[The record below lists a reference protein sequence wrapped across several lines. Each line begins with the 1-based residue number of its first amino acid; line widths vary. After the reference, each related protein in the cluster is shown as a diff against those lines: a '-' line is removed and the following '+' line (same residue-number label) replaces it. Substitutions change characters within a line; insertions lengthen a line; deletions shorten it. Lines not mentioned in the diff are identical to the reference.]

1 MPTDPAPLQDALVRT
16 AETHGPGLVGLV
28 TEHGEPVFEGAV
40 GVADLADGRP
50 PTADDW
56 FRIGSVT
63 KTYVS
68 AVLVQLLRE
77 GAFARSDTVEQ
88 WLPGLVPGGEQLPVE
103 LLLRMRSG
111 LPDYAWAMLGTP
123 PDMSRVTGY
132 QRPEQLVAVAMA
144 QPDRNPPGES
154 FRYCNTDYVLLGLIA
169 EKATGTRVDA
179 LVWQRILDPLG
190 LRETTFPVADG
201 WLRGPHATG
210 YVRMAADQPYQE
222 VPVLSPSFAWTSGAM
237 TATPRDLARFFDALL
252 DGRVVDPADLAT
264 MTARSE
270 PLDEGR
276 WRGLG
281 LVRYERSGRDR
292 RVRTP
297 RWRAGLHHGR
307 AADRRRP
314 DDRALPE
321 RDRPARRAHLGR
333 AVRRGRARRRV
344 RRRRATGRSPSTT
357 ATAEP
362 G

>member
-1 MPTDPAPLQDALVRT
+1 
-16 AETHGPGLVGLV
+16 
-28 TEHGEPVFEGAV
+28 
-40 GVADLADGRP
+40 
-50 PTADDW
+50 
-56 FRIGSVT
+56 
-63 KTYVS
+63 
-68 AVLVQLLRE
+68 
-77 GAFARSDTVEQ
+77 
-88 WLPGLVPGGEQLPVE
+88 
-103 LLLRMRSG
+103 
-111 LPDYAWAMLGTP
+111 
-123 PDMSRVTGY
+123 MSRVTGY

-144 QPDRNPPGES
+144 QPDRNPPPGES

-281 LVRYERSGRDR
+281 LVRYERSDGT
-292 RVRTP
+292 V
-297 RWRAGLHHGR
+297 AFGHHGGVPGYTTVALR
-307 AADRRRP
+307 TAGGRTIVLCQNGIDLHDVLTSDAPFVAA
-314 DDRALPE
+314 AL
-321 RDRPARRAHLGR
+321 AG
-333 AVRRGRARRRV
+333 G
-344 RRRRATGRSPSTT
+344 
-357 ATAEP
+357 
-362 G
+362 